1 MKSNYFRSM
10 LARPWV
16 RAQLCASVMGSVLLA
31 GGGAYA
37 AHRARSSAV
46 QLGSEILTN
55 VAPMKGADS
64 IAFNGAHFYFATQ
77 MYNAKL
83 AVVLAGAE
91 SICKKE
97 GADLE
102 RDLGTSLNRVPETL
116 LPAAAVRQ
124 LEFSN
129 LMTSGKKT
137 EQAGEV
143 ACWVRRSQDA
153 RRTVMDRVAAF
164 AQSFDMSEFGS
175 LQFMHAEAVGDR
187 TLVRMVWSEGK
198 LSLRDM
204 FPEDKDT
211 PGRDLPDLPRPPGS
225 FRVVS
230 AHVDGVGRDLVSYQS
245 PEPLERVEGYY
256 AQEMKHRGW
265 EEVDLGERSAE
276 DRTEYGQHA
285 YRKAGRSALLAL
297 TPGEQLT
304 DATFIEMPVD

>member
-1 MKSNYFRSM
+1 MKTPFWRRM
-10 LARPWV
+10 IAKPWV
-16 RAQLCASVMGSVLLA
+16 RAQLCGSLMGSVLLC

-37 AHRARSSAV
+37 AHRAHSSAV

-64 IAFNGAHFYFATQ
+64 ISFNGAHFYFATQ

-83 AVVLAGAE
+83 DVVLAGAE
-91 SICKKE
+91 SACKKE

-102 RDLGTSLNRVPETL
+102 RDLGASLNRVPENI

-124 LEFSN
+124 LDFSN

-137 EQAGEV
+137 AQAGEV
-143 ACWVRRSQDA
+143 ACWVRRSHDA
-153 RRTVMDRVAAF
+153 SRTVMDRVAAF
-164 AQSFDMSEFGS
+164 AASFDLAEFGS

-211 PGRDLPDLPRPPGS
+211 PGRDLAELPRPPGS
-225 FRVVS
+225 FRIVS

-245 PEPLERVEGYY
+245 AQPLAQVEAFY
-256 AQEMKHRGW
+256 ASEMKHLGW
-265 EEVDLGERSAE
+265 EEVDLGERSPE
-276 DRTEYGQHA
+276 ERSEYGQHA
-285 YRKAGRSALLAL
+285 YRRPGRTALLAL
-297 TPGEQLT
+297 TPGDQLT
-304 DATFIEMPVD
+304 DATFIEMPRD